1 MPAPLP
7 YGRQSIDDAD
17 LEAVEAVLNS
27 DYLTTGPEVDLFERA
42 LSLEVGSPHVA
53 VLNSGTSALHA
64 AYAAGGLGPGSRL
77 LTTPLTFASTA
88 TMALHLGADVVFADV
103 DDSTLTLDSEQVEA
117 VLSPTVRVICV
128 VDFAGHPGDLERLG
142 KVARKHD
149 CLLVEDAA
157 HSIGGTYRGRPIG
170 SVAPVTT
177 FSFHPVKNMTTAEG
191 GAVVSSD
198 ASFIQSV
205 KRFRSH
211 GMEREPSLLRYAG
224 EGPWHQEVQ
233 SLGLNLR
240 MPDVLAA
247 LGRSQLTRLGRMVS
261 RRRVLVERYLRLLEG
276 IPGLRLPGRKPD
288 CEPAWH
294 LFPVRV
300 LEGRR
305 KEVFQHLRR
314 QGIGVQVHYL
324 PVYRHP
330 LFEDLGY
337 KRGLCP
343 VAEKA
348 YEELISLPLFPD
360 LTETQQ
366 DRVIEA
372 LRTALGE

>member
-1 MPAPLP
+1 MSSFLP
-7 YGRQSIDDAD
+7 YGRQSISPVD
-17 LEAVEAVLNS
+17 VEAVRGVLSS
-27 DYLTTGPEVDLFERA
+27 DCLTTGPEVDLFEKA

-64 AYAAGGLGPGSRL
+64 AYAAGGLGPGSKL

-88 TMALHLGADVVFADV
+88 TMALHLGADVIFADV
-103 DDSTLTLDSEQVEA
+103 DDFTLTLDSDQVES

-142 KVARKHD
+142 LLATKND

-157 HSIGGTYRGRPIG
+157 HSIGGTYRGQPVG

-198 ASFIQSV
+198 ASFIRSV
-205 KRFRSH
+205 QRFRSH
-211 GMEREPSLLRYAG
+211 GMEREPSMLRHVG

-247 LGRSQLTRLGRMVS
+247 LGRSQLARLGSMVS
-261 RRRVLVERYLRLLEG
+261 RRRGLVQRYLRLLEG
-276 IPGLRLPGRKPD
+276 IPGLRLPGHEPD

-294 LFPVRV
+294 LFPIRV
-300 LEGRR
+300 LDGRR
-305 KEVFQHLRR
+305 KEVFQHLRQ
-314 QGIGVQVHYL
+314 QGIGAQVHYL